1 MSGINPNEAH
11 RVVYFQGKEKR
22 MRTCPLA
29 GDTDN
34 DASYDQDEPEEM
46 AVEQSSQVPVTPSVH
61 QTTLSSLRIKANPTN
76 VACQLLE
83 LSEEQLQE
91 FAASRNTRK
100 FAPIISKLICFQMS
114 LTERFETLRLEE
126 ERVPA
131 TPAKPVSQMLLS
143 PLVPA
148 TSPQP
153 SDAPASEVWITPQQ
167 MPAPTVM
174 RAAQNSAPL
183 QVDVEDETVRV
194 ATATKRPLCTPRGGQ
209 EGPRKQHAAATRKSN
224 RTAPVLS
231 SPEPVR
237 GSARI
242 AENDTEPV
250 NDRPRG
256 KTADKKV
263 KQYRSHRQ
271 CFDKTPAGGSYLPEP
286 IRLVERDSIIDLT
299 ELPSVEMV
307 SSAAEDLGELE
318 CSALRCFKWTGH
330 CPPSAALSVPSAL
343 GRWKCPP
350 ARQGASQ
357 KPGSGPVHS
366 LTLDGPIES
375 RYQYFTRQ

>member
-22 MRTCPLA
+22 MRTYPLA

-126 ERVPA
+126 ESASA
-131 TPAKPVSQMLLS
+131 TPAKPVSQTLLS

-148 TSPQP
+148 PRRGRQTHRGQP
-153 SDAPASEVWITPQQ
+153 E
-167 MPAPTVM
+167 
-174 RAAQNSAPL
+174 
-183 QVDVEDETVRV
+183 
-194 ATATKRPLCTPRGGQ
+194 
-209 EGPRKQHAAATRKSN
+209 
-224 RTAPVLS
+224 
-231 SPEPVR
+231 
-237 GSARI
+237 
-242 AENDTEPV
+242 
-250 NDRPRG
+250 
-256 KTADKKV
+256 
-263 KQYRSHRQ
+263 
-271 CFDKTPAGGSYLPEP
+271 
-286 IRLVERDSIIDLT
+286 
-299 ELPSVEMV
+299 
-307 SSAAEDLGELE
+307 
-318 CSALRCFKWTGH
+318 
-330 CPPSAALSVPSAL
+330 
-343 GRWKCPP
+343 
-350 ARQGASQ
+350 ARQWPSSQPDFGGA
-357 KPGSGPVHS
+357 
-366 LTLDGPIES
+366 D
-375 RYQYFTRQ
+375 

>member
-1 MSGINPNEAH
+1 
-11 RVVYFQGKEKR
+11 
-22 MRTCPLA
+22 
-29 GDTDN
+29 
-34 DASYDQDEPEEM
+34 M

-61 QTTLSSLRIKANPTN
+61 QTTLSSFMIKANPTN

-126 ERVPA
+126 ERVSA

-148 TSPQP
+148 TSPLQP
-153 SDAPASEVWITPQQ
+153 DNIPLTLVQKWFRK
-167 MPAPTVM
+167 M
-174 RAAQNSAPL
+174 RDYMAAY
-183 QVDVEDETVRV
+183 EDG
-194 ATATKRPLCTPRGGQ
+194 AT
-209 EGPRKQHAAATRKSN
+209 
-224 RTAPVLS
+224 
-231 SPEPVR
+231 
-237 GSARI
+237 
-242 AENDTEPV
+242 
-250 NDRPRG
+250 G

-271 CFDKTPAGGSYLPEP
+271 CFDKTPAGGSNLPEP

-307 SSAAEDLGELE
+307 SSAAEDLGEI
-318 CSALRCFKWTGH
+318 GM
-330 CPPSAALSVPSAL
+330 
-343 GRWKCPP
+343 
-350 ARQGASQ
+350 
-357 KPGSGPVHS
+357 
-366 LTLDGPIES
+366 
-375 RYQYFTRQ
+375 